1 MDERPT
7 ITITYC
13 TACNFTARAA
23 WLAQEL
29 LHTFHEQISGVL
41 IVPGTGGVLDVALG
55 ERIVYS
61 KADVG
66 RDPSIKELRDALYEM
81 LPGTGQRPHGL

>member
-1 MDERPT
+1 VDGLPT

-29 LHTFHEQISGVL
+29 LHTFHDQVAGIML
-41 IVPGTGGVLDVALG
+41 VPGSGGVLDVSLDDR
-55 ERIVYS
+55 RIFS
-61 KADVG
+61 RQEAG
-66 RDPSIKELRDALYEM
+66 RDPVIKELRDALYEA
-81 LPGTGQRPHGL
+81 LPGTGARPHGL